1 MSVVAPTILDF
12 GRIVLY
18 FIFYL
23 LLVLL
28 PKQMKQDAFHSRY
41 RWVMLLLLW
50 LLYIAFGL
58 VARSITPLV
67 TPILNDLRMSYSQM
81 GFILG
86 SWQLTY
92 ILVALVAGAILDRW
106 GVQKSIFAGA
116 LIIGLSASIRFY
128 VTGFLTMLI
137 AIVLFGVGG
146 PMISIGGPKT
156 ISEWFSGR
164 GRGIAIGIYT
174 TGPWIGGLLALA
186 LTNSL
191 VMPLVGGSW
200 RFTFVCY
207 GMLTFVAALFWLF
220 LARASALKP
229 AAVGAGIIEVF
240 QKLIAVRN
248 VQILMIMAL
257 FSFAINHGFSSWLP
271 KIFEESGMSAS
282 QAGYAASIP
291 IATGIPAILFIPS
304 LILRH
309 FRGRMIAILA
319 FMTTLSLVLVM
330 KTSGTPLYIGL
341 MVLGFVSSPFMPL
354 MLLMLMESPRVETKY
369 MGAAGGMFFCI
380 AEIGGFSGPSIMGIL
395 VDLTGTFMAGMI
407 FLAILCIA
415 IAIMTFF
422 IKAES

>member
-1 MSVVAPTILDF
+1 
-12 GRIVLY
+12 
-18 FIFYL
+18 
-23 LLVLL
+23 
-28 PKQMKQDAFHSRY
+28 MKQDAFHSRY

-106 GVQKSIFAGA
+106 GVRKSIFAGA
-116 LIIGLSASIRFY
+116 LTIGLSASIRFY
-128 VTGFLTMLI
+128 ATGFLTMLI

-156 ISEWFSGR
+156 ISEWFSGHS
-164 GRGIAIGIYT
+164 RGIAVGVYT

-200 RFTFVCY
+200 RLTFVCY
-207 GMLTFVAALFWLF
+207 GMLTFIIALLWLF

-229 AAVGAGIIEVF
+229 ADIGAGIIEVF
-240 QKLIAVRN
+240 KKLIAVRN

-257 FSFAINHGFSSWLP
+257 FSFAINHGFSNWLP
-271 KIFEESGMSAS
+271 KIFEVNGMSGS

-291 IATGIPAILFIPS
+291 IATGIPAILSIPS
-304 LILRH
+304 LIPPH

-354 MLLMLMESPRVETKY
+354 MLLMLMESPRVKTEY

-395 VDLTGTFMAGMI
+395 VDLTGTFMAGTI

>member
-1 MSVVAPTILDF
+1 
-12 GRIVLY
+12 
-18 FIFYL
+18 
-23 LLVLL
+23 
-28 PKQMKQDAFHSRY
+28 MKQDDFHSHY

-106 GVQKSIFAGA
+106 GVRKSIFAGA

-128 VTGFLTMLI
+128 ATGFLTMLI

-164 GRGIAIGIYT
+164 SRGIAVGVYT

-200 RFTFVCY
+200 RLTFVCY
-207 GMLTFVAALFWLF
+207 GMLTFVIALLWLF

-229 AAVGAGIIEVF
+229 ADIGAGIIKVF

-257 FSFAINHGFSSWLP
+257 FSFAISHGFSNWLP
-271 KIFEESGMSAS
+271 KIFEVNGMSAS

-304 LILRH
+304 LIPPH

-330 KTSGTPLYIGL
+330 KTSGPLFYAGL
-341 MVLGFVSSPFMPL
+341 LMLGLVSSPFMPL

-395 VDLTGTFMAGMI
+395 VDLTGTFMAGTI

-422 IKAES
+422 IKAEN